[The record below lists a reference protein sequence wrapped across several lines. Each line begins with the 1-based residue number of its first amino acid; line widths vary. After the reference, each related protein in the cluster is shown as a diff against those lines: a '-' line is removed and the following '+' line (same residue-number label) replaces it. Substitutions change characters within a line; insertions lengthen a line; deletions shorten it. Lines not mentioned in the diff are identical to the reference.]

1 LFIGLLTLCLSM
13 VCIVEEAA
21 AEVHASCS
29 RCKTWYVLYENGAG
43 FARNHVGLCGKCKAT
58 PSSEMKPEAD
68 EAISDEDHGGAFEG
82 PWSHVFGPIAR
93 PLDFVESIFFAEA
106 FLVAGMLTEVTLTP
120 VVWALDKLEPEAGH
134 KEKLRDAVL
143 DLYEAS
149 AAYFTGRHP

>member
-1 LFIGLLTLCLSM
+1 VTKTMVVPLKGL
-13 VCIVEEAA
+13 
-21 AEVHASCS
+21 
-29 RCKTWYVLYENGAG
+29 
-43 FARNHVGLCGKCKAT
+43 GLMFLAQS
-58 PSSEMKPEAD
+58 P
-68 EAISDEDHGGAFEG
+68 
-82 PWSHVFGPIAR
+82 
-93 PLDFVESIFFAEA
+93 DFVESIFFAEA